1 MLQRGLIDSWGRG
14 TLKIIDTC
22 KAAELP
28 EPELTERDGGFVVT
42 LFKDNLTEEQLVKLG
57 QNNRQ
62 INAVIYV
69 KENGRITNS
78 EYQKLNETSERT
90 ASRDLE
96 ELYKLNILDRV
107 GESKSTSYVIKVG
120 GYDS

>member
-1 MLQRGLIDSWGRG
+1 M
-14 TLKIIDTC
+14 
-22 KAAELP
+22 
-28 EPELTERDGGFVVT
+28 VT

-62 INAVIYV
+62 VKAVIYV
-69 KENGRITNS
+69 KEKGRITNS

-107 GESKSTSYVIKVG
+107 GESKSTSYDIKVG

>member
-62 INAVIYV
+62 VKAVIYV
-69 KENGRITNS
+69 KEKGRITNS

>member
-1 MLQRGLIDSWGRG
+1 M
-14 TLKIIDTC
+14 
-22 KAAELP
+22 
-28 EPELTERDGGFVVT
+28 VT

>member
-1 MLQRGLIDSWGRG
+1 M
-14 TLKIIDTC
+14 
-22 KAAELP
+22 
-28 EPELTERDGGFVVT
+28 VT

-69 KENGRITNS
+69 KEKGRITNS

>member
-1 MLQRGLIDSWGRG
+1 M
-14 TLKIIDTC
+14 
-22 KAAELP
+22 
-28 EPELTERDGGFVVT
+28 VT

-62 INAVIYV
+62 VKAVIYV
-69 KENGRITNS
+69 KEKGRITNS

>member
-1 MLQRGLIDSWGRG
+1 M
-14 TLKIIDTC
+14 
-22 KAAELP
+22 
-28 EPELTERDGGFVVT
+28 VT

-62 INAVIYV
+62 VKAVIYV
-69 KENGRITNS
+69 KEKARITNS

>member
-1 MLQRGLIDSWGRG
+1 M
-14 TLKIIDTC
+14 
-22 KAAELP
+22 
-28 EPELTERDGGFVVT
+28 VT

-57 QNNRQ
+57 LNDRQ
-62 INAVIYV
+62 VKAVIYV
-69 KENGRITNS
+69 KEKGRITNS

-120 GYDS
+120 GYGG